1 MRQASGRQSAAS
13 SNKSQLAHQH
23 AGSPRQER
31 TQADGAAHPAMQMQR
46 SIGNRAL
53 GRLLQ
58 AGAVQ
63 AKLSVSQA
71 DDVYERE
78 ADQAA
83 DRVMRMEAP
92 AAEAPCAACAAGGPP
107 CAKCAKKQPPAVMR
121 LSEPSHSGGER
132 SAPDDL
138 MRGLGSGRPLD
149 PGTRA
154 FFEPRFGA
162 DFSQVRVHTGA
173 GAESSAQSI
182 GALAYTLGSDV
193 VFNAGQYTPETQQGR
208 RLLAHELA
216 HVVQQGRGIRRSV
229 VQRMSGCSSAQETS
243 INADHARA
251 RNMLSRAI
259 SEVGAYNGT
268 TPAKVFNALSTHFH
282 GATSSAF
289 AAWINVN
296 LRFLWATTW
305 MAGYQCYNGGLFERG
320 WACGS
325 GALATTFWCVPGV
338 DIRLCPSYFGQTPT
352 ERSTTLIHEWVH
364 KYGCNFDLG
373 YEGEPEYGTNRTLTQ
388 LLNADSFSNFVRDVQ

>member
-1 MRQASGRQSAAS
+1 MRQVSARHWAAS
-13 SNKSQLAHQH
+13 SNKNPVSHQH
-23 AGSPRQER
+23 AASHQHER
-31 TQADGAAHPAMQMQR
+31 TEGDGAAHSAMEMQR
-46 SIGNRAL
+46 SLGNRAL

-83 DRVMRMEAP
+83 DQVMRMEAP

-107 CAKCAKKQPPAVMR
+107 CAKCAKKQAPAVMR
-121 LSEPSHSGGER
+121 RSEPSEGGGER

-138 MRGLGSGRPLD
+138 MRGIGSGRPLD

-162 DFSQVRVHTGA
+162 DFSHVRVHTGT

-193 VFNAGQYTPETQQGR
+193 VFNAGQYTPETSQGR

-251 RNMLSRAI
+251 RRMLSRAI
-259 SEVGAYNGT
+259 SEVASYNGT
-268 TPAKVFNALSTHFH
+268 TPSKVFNALSTHFN

-289 AAWINVN
+289 ATWINVN
-296 LRFLWATTW
+296 LRFLWGTTW
-305 MAGYQCYNGGLFERG
+305 MAGYQCYNGGLFEG
-320 WACGS
+320 TWACGGS
-325 GALATTFWCVPGV
+325 ALATTFWCVPGV

-373 YEGEPEYGTNRTLTQ
+373 YEHETGYSGNGTLTQ
-388 LLNADSFSNFVRDVQ
+388 LLNADSFSNFIRDVQ